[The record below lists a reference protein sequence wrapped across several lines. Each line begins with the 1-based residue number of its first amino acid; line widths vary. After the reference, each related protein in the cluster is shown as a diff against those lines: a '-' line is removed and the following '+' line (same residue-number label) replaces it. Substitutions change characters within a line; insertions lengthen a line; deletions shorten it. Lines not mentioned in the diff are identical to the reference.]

1 MYSWLPSKLMGLSG
15 LVSET
20 YYGQSKYFLELSWWF
35 HGVAGK
41 EYLSFITYSSRL
53 AGALGFPVC
62 WAVG

>member
-1 MYSWLPSKLMGLSG
+1 MGLSG